1 MPHLTRAAT
10 VWPRR
15 NQVAQAI
22 SFRIELYIQWA
33 GFAFWGFLTTFAAAT
48 FLGIRL
54 F

>member
-1 MPHLTRAAT
+1 MPCLTRAAA

-22 SFRIELYIQWA
+22 SCRLEICIQWA

-54 F
+54 Y